1 MTTETRSLY
10 SQLPAIDRLLRD
22 SSFLSLRDTYGHTRV
37 VELLRQML
45 DEAREVIRD
54 SQTLPAWCENWA
66 QEVDARLTKE
76 AQSALRPVIN
86 LTGTVLHTNLGRALQ
101 AEAAVEAVTKA
112 MRSPVTL
119 EYDLDDAGRGHRD
132 RALAQLLCRIT
143 GAEDA
148 CIVNNN
154 AAAVLLMLAAT
165 ASGKEVVVSRGEL
178 VEIGGAFRIPDV
190 MRQAGCTLHEVG
202 TTNRTHANDYRQAV
216 NENTALL
223 MKVHTS
229 NYSIQGFTKAI
240 DEAELVA
247 LGKELDVPVVTDL
260 GSGSLVDLSQYGLPK
275 EPMPQELIAAG
286 VSLVSFSGD
295 KLLGG
300 PQAGIIVGKKE
311 MIARLQSHPLKRALR
326 ADKMTLAALEATLR
340 LYLHPEA
347 LSEKLPTLRLLT
359 RSAEVIQIQAQRL
372 QAPLAAHYG
381 AEFAVQV
388 MPCLSQI
395 GSGSLPVDRLP
406 SAALTFTPHDG
417 RGSHLES
424 LAARWQRKILDTLAT
439 YHEQHRDEPG
449 PGRERLRRMA
459 LPMEDDALVLLLI
472 EKMRESGDIHSH
484 HGWLHL
490 PDHKA
495 GFSEEQQ
502 AIWQKAEPLFG
513 DEPWWVRD
521 LAKETG
527 TDEQAMRLTL
537 RQAAQQGIITAI
549 VKDRYYRNDRI
560 VEFANMIRDLDQE
573 CGSTCA
579 ADFRDRLG
587 VGRKLAIQILEY
599 FDRIGFTRRRGNDH
613 LLRDALLFPEK

>member
-1 MTTETRSLY
+1 M
-10 SQLPAIDRLLRD
+10 
-22 SSFLSLRDTYGHTRV
+22 
-37 VELLRQML
+37 
-45 DEAREVIRD
+45 
-54 SQTLPAWCENWA
+54 
-66 QEVDARLTKE
+66 
-76 AQSALRPVIN
+76 
-86 LTGTVLHTNLGRALQ
+86 
-101 AEAAVEAVTKA
+101 EAVAQA

-119 EYDLDDAGRGHRD
+119 EYDLDDAGRGH
-132 RALAQLLCRIT
+132 RIT

-223 MKVHTS
+223 MKVHT
-229 NYSIQGFTKAI
+229 FTKAI

-424 LAARWQRKILDTLAT
+424 LAARWRELPVPVIGRIYDGRLWLD
-439 YHEQHRDEPG
+439 
-449 PGRERLRRMA
+449 LRC
-459 LPMEDDALVLLLI
+459 LE
-472 EKMRESGDIHSH
+472 
-484 HGWLHL
+484 
-490 PDHKA
+490 
-495 GFSEEQQ
+495 
-502 AIWQKAEPLFG
+502 
-513 DEPWWVRD
+513 
-521 LAKETG
+521 
-527 TDEQAMRLTL
+527 DEQR
-537 RQAAQQGIITAI
+537 
-549 VKDRYYRNDRI
+549 
-560 VEFANMIRDLDQE
+560 F
-573 CGSTCA
+573 
-579 ADFRDRLG
+579 
-587 VGRKLAIQILEY
+587 LEM
-599 FDRIGFTRRRGNDH
+599 
-613 LLRDALLFPEK
+613 LLK